1 MQVKIA
7 RTSAPAQFG
16 HTDSALSEKPREQN
30 KTVFKVHDKA
40 NKKNIKKNIEKLFK
54 VNVIKIN
61 IINQKT
67 KIKIKQGKKSYKTGY
82 KKAIV
87 TLKKGQSIDLT
98 TGI

>member
-1 MQVKIA
+1 MKKINYI
-7 RTSAPAQFG
+7 
-16 HTDSALSEKPREQN
+16 DSIRGPIITEKATILSEQN

-67 KIKIKQGKKSYKTGY
+67 KVKLRQGKKSFKKGY